1 MTNFKIYQQMAT
13 KSPCYAA
20 KRAMK
25 PTGIVVH
32 STGANNPWLKRYV
45 GPDDGILGENIY
57 KNYVNRED
65 HRVIAHAYIGKDK
78 NGEIKCYQTLPFDI
92 ACWSAG
98 SGSKGSYNYD
108 PQGRIQFEVC
118 EDGLKDAKYFNAVFD
133 CAADFCAYI
142 CDLYGFNVDKIC
154 SHKEG
159 HKAGYASNHGDPENW
174 FVYHNKTMDWFRGE
188 VQKKLDAIKAEK
200 AKEEI
205 SVIIP
210 EQKDDVIY
218 KIQAGAFSNAENAA
232 KTLAQIKAA
241 GFNAFIVEEEKNK
254 KPEEEK
260 EIILEIGKSI
270 KYVDNAT
277 ITIDPIDRI
286 IIANKK

>member
-142 CDLYGFNVDKIC
+142 CDLYGFGVDKIC

-174 FVYHNKTMDWFRGE
+174 FVYHNKTMDWFRSE

-200 AKEEI
+200 NKKEEI
-205 SVIIP
+205 STIIP
-210 EQKDDVIY
+210 EQKDNVIY
-218 KIQAGAFSNAENAA
+218 KIQAGAFSNAE
-232 KTLAQIKAA
+232 KAA
-241 GFNAFIVEEEKNK
+241 THVDNLKKAGFSAFIIEESTEKKEEEK
-254 KPEEEK
+254 K
-260 EIILEIGKSI
+260 EIILEAGSVI
-270 KYVDNAT
+270 KFADDVKIIVDPT
-277 ITIDPIDRI
+277 KKI
-286 IIANKK
+286 ISANK